1 MTFSEAFTLHGPD
14 SIAISEAM
22 DVPEYVADHFINE
35 AMEAI
40 HTQKVKREARKAYQ
54 REWVAKTRSNLRE
67 IRAGRQ
73 G

>member
-1 MTFSEAFTLHGPD
+1 MTFADAFSLHGCD
-14 SIAISEAM
+14 TIAISIALDIPEHEA
-22 DVPEYVADHFINE
+22 DRQINE

-54 REWVAKTRSNLRE
+54 REWMAKTRSNLRE

-73 G
+73 A